1 MPGIVLR
8 TPQALSPAVGLATGA
23 PLLSSWSDTAVG
35 AYMALVPMFIGY
47 ILFGWGL
54 AHVPAST
61 ATTLSL
67 LEPVVAAVLAVL
79 VVGERL
85 PLLGWGGIALV
96 VCCLAVLTT
105 PTRTAHLPQAATIEH
120 STSAEAPS
128 VSEPDRSPEAAPAV
142 IEVGQVSTG

>member
-47 ILFGWGL
+47 VLFGWGL

-67 LEPVVAAVLAVL
+67 LEPAVAAVLAVL

-85 PLLGWGGIALV
+85 PLLGWHRLGRRLPHRAHDTDPDGS
-96 VCCLAVLTT
+96 
-105 PTRTAHLPQAATIEH
+105 PTSSGHHRAQHQRRGTLR
-120 STSAEAPS
+120 
-128 VSEPDRSPEAAPAV
+128 V
-142 IEVGQVSTG
+142 